1 MHIETTD
8 SQEELARRA
17 ADAVCALARERPDAA
32 IGLASGKTPLGLY
45 AELARRVRD
54 GEADLSGVA
63 AFAVDELHGVR
74 RNHPATNAT
83 YFREHLTQ
91 HLRLRAFHLLD
102 SETQRPEKEC
112 ERFSRLI
119 EDAGGLDLAVL
130 GIGQNGHLAF
140 NEPGSPL
147 DSRCRR
153 VALDRST
160 REAYAP
166 LFGSLDATPTFGLTL
181 GLADLLAARRVL
193 LLATGGDKAK
203 VVALA
208 LEGPVTKAVP
218 ASALQRHKQLTVL
231 LGREAAARLSG
242 RHAAS

>member
-1 MHIETTD
+1 MRIETID
-8 SQEELARRA
+8 STEELARRA
-17 ADAVCALARERPDAA
+17 ADIVCALVQERPDAA
-32 IGLASGKTPLGLY
+32 VGLASGKTPLGLY

-63 AFAVDELHGVR
+63 ALAVDELHGVR
-74 RNHPATNAT
+74 RDHPATNAT
-83 YFREHLTQ
+83 YFREHLTSKAP
-91 HLRLRAFHLLD
+91 LRALHLLD
-102 SETQRPEKEC
+102 SETEQPEEAC

-119 EDAGGLDLAVL
+119 ADAGGLDLVVL

-160 REAYAP
+160 RATYAP
-166 LFGSLDATPTFGLTL
+166 LFGSLDDVPAFGLTL
-181 GLADLLAARRVL
+181 GLADLLAARSLL
-193 LLATGGDKAK
+193 LLASGGDKAE

-208 LEGPVTKAVP
+208 LEGPVTEALP
-218 ASALQRHKQLTVL
+218 ASALQRHPRLTVL
-231 LGREAAARLSG
+231 LDRESAARLR
-242 RHAAS
+242 RHAGS